1 MHSRQQREYKNCTY
15 NAYITRLSAI
25 SPIAMKA
32 HRVSRL
38 HARQR
43 NLQRRLRNSKAS
55 RAKDLPAASGT
66 KLRRMWE
73 QRRFS
78 RKLLFPPLS
87 LSLSAPPPRARCRR
101 CYFPTSHQVNHL
113 SRKLRKRHD
122 WRANRNSLVP
132 EVPPGGKRQG
142 AFKNFS
148 NLTPS

>member
-78 RKLLFPPLS
+78 RKLLFPPPLS
-87 LSLSAPPPRARCRR
+87 LSLSLHPRREQDVADVIFQRHIKLIISPESYGSDMTDGQTGIRS
-101 CYFPTSHQVNHL
+101 F
-113 SRKLRKRHD
+113 RKF
-122 WRANRNSLVP
+122 
-132 EVPPGGKRQG
+132 PPGARDKARLKTFQI
-142 AFKNFS
+142 
-148 NLTPS
+148 